1 MLDVTSTNA
10 IIQKV
15 NDPDS
20 EKLNVSL
27 QRLSK
32 CDRQLSEEV
41 PWMGHGRSR
50 RRRQIRKTARPNS
63 TDQSVVSETQQQST
77 NVAVTRR
84 GRVIRPS
91 ARFNEVA
98 SPNGSAK
105 KGGGKCGVQTS
116 VSKNIRK
123 CGSREGQS

>member
-1 MLDVTSTNA
+1 MCADLVMMKVEPKFRLDCTYKGPYRVLDVTSTNA

-50 RRRQIRKTARPNS
+50 RRQIRKTARPNF
-63 TDQSVVSETQQQST
+63 TEQQST
-77 NVAVTRR
+77 NVVVTRR
-84 GRVIRPS
+84 GRVIRPLLC
-91 ARFNEVA
+91 F
-98 SPNGSAK
+98 
-105 KGGGKCGVQTS
+105 
-116 VSKNIRK
+116 
-123 CGSREGQS
+123 